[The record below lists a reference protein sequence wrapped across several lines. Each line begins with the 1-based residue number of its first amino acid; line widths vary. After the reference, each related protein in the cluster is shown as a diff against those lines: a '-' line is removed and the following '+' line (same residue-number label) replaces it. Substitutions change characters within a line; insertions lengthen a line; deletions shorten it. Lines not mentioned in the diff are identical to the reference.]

1 MIGGYAE
8 VGYDVLP
15 LFVEQTRMSLE
26 PFFRYEYLD
35 TQHRVAGGFRKDQL
49 QDFDLYVVGMSFK
62 PIPQVVIKIDY
73 RDFDAKRGA
82 ISDEFE
88 ASIGFVF

>member
-1 MIGGYAE
+1 
-8 VGYDVLP
+8 
-15 LFVEQTRMSLE
+15 
-26 PFFRYEYLD
+26 
-35 TQHRVAGGFRKDQL
+35 VAGGFRKDQL